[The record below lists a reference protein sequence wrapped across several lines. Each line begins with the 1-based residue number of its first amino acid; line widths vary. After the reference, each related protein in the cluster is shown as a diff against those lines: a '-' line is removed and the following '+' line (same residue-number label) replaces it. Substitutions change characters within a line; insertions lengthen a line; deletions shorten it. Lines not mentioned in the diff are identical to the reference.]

1 MRTVLYLAHPLAG
14 DVAGNLARAMRWLA
28 WARRAYPGV
37 TIIAPWIAAIAA
49 GEDDSDPAQREAG
62 LVDAEAVIPRLDGVL
77 LVGGTISPGMER
89 ERAAAIAHGRA
100 VIDFT
105 RLGAEPPLSAATAL
119 EMGARDRAHVM
130 RRMAAFERRAI
141 DLGLID
147 LGGEG

>member
-14 DVAGNLARAMRWLA
+14 DVPGNLARAMRWLA
-28 WARRAYPGV
+28 WARRKYPGS

-77 LVGGTISPGMER
+77 LVGGSISAGMER
-89 ERAAAIAHGRA
+89 ELAAAIAHGRS
-100 VIDFT
+100 VIDWT
-105 RLGAEPPLSAATAL
+105 ILGPEPPAIASHEATLAAMRRGL
-119 EMGARDRAHVM
+119 PRGADRA
-130 RRMAAFERRAI
+130 AI